1 MSDKDNSNSNSH
13 VTRVSLVPFTSG
25 LIPFVYAFFWP
36 EGFGPLAGHDG
47 ARLPRRRW
55 VLA

>member
-36 EGFGPLAGHDG
+36 EGFGHWLGTMVHAFRAAAGF
-47 ARLPRRRW
+47 
-55 VLA
+55 